1 MNRGLDW
8 YKLECISPLY
18 CLDKPSST
26 SNTSTTGNLIRRILL
41 SPITIFTTSSTKR
54 TWTWCH
60 LHGVWPQLLIPQNR
74 FILSLQRIQLTLH
87 NGNCHDIQKT
97 KEKVRTTATRL
108 CARCRQNLF
117 IICLVSKSKHHQKS
131 DLDNEDFSSIHTAR
145 LLRSTLFC
153 KHRRI
158 VIDFACAVFEC
169 NGDQ

>member
-60 LHGVWPQLLIPQNR
+60 LHGVWPQ
-74 FILSLQRIQLTLH
+74 FQLTLH

-117 IICLVSKSKHHQKS
+117 IICLVSKSKHHQIS
-131 DLDNEDFSSIHTAR
+131 DPDNEDFSSIHTAR

-153 KHRRI
+153 KHRGI

>member
-1 MNRGLDW
+1 MP
-8 YKLECISPLY
+8 SPWRMAAIIN
-18 CLDKPSST
+18 ST
-26 SNTSTTGNLIRRILL
+26 ESVYIVITENSTDFN
-41 SPITIFTTSSTKR
+41 
-54 TWTWCH
+54 
-60 LHGVWPQLLIPQNR
+60 
-74 FILSLQRIQLTLH
+74 LH

-153 KHRRI
+153 KHRGI
-158 VIDFACAVFEC
+158 VIDFACAIFEC
-169 NGDQ
+169 NGDQQVREFLRHPRD